1 MDWDLLVPL
10 GICVA
15 LPVLIIW
22 LNSRVRLNETNKRAE
37 VMLKALEAGKEIDPE
52 LLKGAKRPLTL
63 KEKLLKRLT
72 CACITSLIGVAL
84 LVMGIITSNASSWQ
98 LSESPAPM
106 GVFAG
111 GVLLAIG
118 LSLLAVY
125 FVGKKMLAKEIAA
138 QEQEMTQRQ

>member
-1 MDWDLLVPL
+1 MLIPL
-10 GICVA
+10 GVCVV

-63 KEKLLKRLT
+63 KEKLLRRLT
-72 CACITSLIGVAL
+72 WACIISLSGVTM

-98 LSESPAPM
+98 LSESPAPLA
-106 GVFAG
+106 VYAG
-111 GVLLAIG
+111 GLLLAIG

-138 QEQEMTQRQ
+138 QEQEMAQRQ

>member
-1 MDWDLLVPL
+1 MLIPL
-10 GICVA
+10 GVCVV

-63 KEKLLKRLT
+63 KEKLLRRLT
-72 CACITSLIGVAL
+72 WACIISLSGVTM

-98 LSESPAPM
+98 LSESPAPLA
-106 GVFAG
+106 VYAG
-111 GVLLAIG
+111 GLLLAIG

>member
-1 MDWDLLVPL
+1 MDWSLLIPL
-10 GICVA
+10 GVCVV

-63 KEKLLKRLT
+63 KEKLLRRLT
-72 CACITSLIGVAL
+72 WACIISLSGVTM

-98 LSESPAPM
+98 LSESPAPLA
-106 GVFAG
+106 VYAG
-111 GVLLAIG
+111 GLLLAIG

-138 QEQEMTQRQ
+138 QEQEMAQRQ